1 MLAFGRL
8 LFVVMLKSLVGLLLV
23 ASAFA
28 DELKVDV
35 ISVPE
40 ICEEKSK
47 AGDTVRLVSL
57 LQFISPTPYFLLNIL
72 PKRST
77 VVHLRLNICA

>member
-1 MLAFGRL
+1 M
-8 LFVVMLKSLVGLLLV
+8 

-57 LQFISPTPYFLLNIL
+57 LQLISPTPYFLLNIFL
-72 PKRST
+72 AKKVDSSAFA
-77 VVHLRLNICA
+77 LNFRV